1 MVVLVFFFI
10 WETKKS
16 GRWSSYTVTIVWE
29 FAWADPVLVVLDECS
44 SYRGGRLNRF
54 DCGLLLTYTL
64 VVFTSNQLCNAI
76 FYLTLNDPRI
86 SESCIKIKIKLN
98 VCFLTSLWCLE
109 RFCEGL

>member
-1 MVVLVFFFI
+1 MNIIRKSLFLCLVALYLFPISSLVKFCGGFSFFFI

-29 FAWADPVLVVLDECS
+29 FALADPVLVVLDEWS

-54 DCGLLLTYTL
+54 DCGLLLIYTL

-76 FYLTLNDPRI
+76 
-86 SESCIKIKIKLN
+86 S
-98 VCFLTSLWCLE
+98 
-109 RFCEGL
+109 